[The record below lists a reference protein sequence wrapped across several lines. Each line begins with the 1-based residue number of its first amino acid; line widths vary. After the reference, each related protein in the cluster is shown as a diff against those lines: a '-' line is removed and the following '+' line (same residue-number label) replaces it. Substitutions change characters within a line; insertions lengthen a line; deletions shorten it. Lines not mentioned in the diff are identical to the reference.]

1 MTTGNELNALFSAY
15 ADGERLDPSERST
28 VERALSS
35 SESARRDLALQEAT
49 RRLVRQRSNSLRA
62 DVPNDLLFRITRG
75 MDEADRAPERQPQ
88 TRQAWSLT
96 AALQGIFASPR
107 YVRGLIVTGSVVAV
121 ALVALFLLRTSPTSS
136 AELSSLAYT
145 SFGTVVNGSFA
156 IERES
161 SNESELRSFFAS
173 QGVDFPIFFPQLDA
187 TLRGG
192 SVVTIN
198 GQQCAQLV
206 YAAGPKTVYLLEAD
220 NNDVVDGSVQLDQE
234 IRQDVEQ
241 SRWHW
246 EERDEI
252 GTLFVWKSNNVMCTA
267 VSDMP
272 TQEFSAL
279 FRLETL

>member
-15 ADGERLDPSERST
+15 ADGERLDPSERSA
-28 VERALSS
+28 VEHALHE
-35 SESARRDLALQEAT
+35 SESARRELALQQAT
-49 RRLVRQRSNSLRA
+49 RRLVRQRSESLHARVPDDLRLRIARGLDAA
-62 DVPNDLLFRITRG
+62 DVASKQQVVR
-75 MDEADRAPERQPQ
+75 EQ
-88 TRQAWSLT
+88 TWSVT
-96 AALQGIFASPR
+96 AALQRLFASPR
-107 YVRGLIVTGSVVAV
+107 YVQALIVTGSVVAV
-121 ALVALFLLRTSPTSS
+121 ALVTLLLVRNTSPNE
-136 AELSSLAYT
+136 AELSTLAYS

-156 IERES
+156 VEQQTS
-161 SNESELRSFFAS
+161 DQDELRSYFAS
-173 QGVDFPIFFPQLDA
+173 KGVDFPIFFPQLDA

-192 SVVTIN
+192 SVVSIN

-206 YAAGPKTVYLLEAD
+206 YTAGPKTVYLLEAD
-220 NNDVVDGSVQLDQE
+220 NNDVVDGSIKLDQE

-246 EERDEI
+246 EERDNV